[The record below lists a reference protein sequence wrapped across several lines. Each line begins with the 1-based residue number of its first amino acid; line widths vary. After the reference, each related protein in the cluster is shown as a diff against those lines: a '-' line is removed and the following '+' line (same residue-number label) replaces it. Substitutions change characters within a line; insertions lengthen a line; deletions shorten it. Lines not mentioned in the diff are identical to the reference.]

1 MILRGQYLSFPPTA
15 RSYPYLNSE
24 EIDQKNHELRI
35 PSRAIQYVGFG
46 GEQGVLSGQGTRGA
60 YLSARYEAHREATDW
75 SVLNYLQGRTELNPS
90 EEEKSKV
97 IDEATLQRVVKD
109 LRLRDLIDMPVSNL
123 SNGQTRRA
131 KIARALL
138 GKPEVLLLDEPLM
151 GLDPPT
157 LMSLSPLLHGLA
169 KANDPRLILSLRPQD
184 PIPDWITHLM
194 YLRPECEIA
203 LKGTKEEV
211 LSELKANSGNAFH
224 IPIQSLHEIG
234 RTLTDRG
241 ILEPETSEG
250 TTPTLSSTR
259 GDDMEELKE
268 AETGEVLI
276 DMDGVR
282 VAYGPK
288 VVLGNWTQ
296 DVDGQPKKGL
306 HWKVRRGQRWGIIG
320 ANGSGKTTIL
330 SLICSDH
337 PQTYSQPVK
346 LFGRSR
352 LPEPGK
358 PGISIFDIQARI
370 GHSSPEIHHH
380 IPRNL
385 TLRQTLEN
393 AWAETFQGIA
403 KLDKEAVTA
412 VEACLKWFE
421 HELRPGAA
429 ASDAT
434 QSAHD
439 STSWAS
445 EYLFHQLP
453 FSSQRVALFLRAII
467 KKPDLVILDESF
479 GGMDETVRDKCML
492 FLAHGETKTF
502 QWKDGLRGV
511 VESDVA
517 RSGNVAIGGLG
528 PEQALLCI
536 SHVREEIPGC
546 VREWVCLPESTSG
559 IPPRFGRLDGPLDGD
574 SRRWNQ
580 IWGM

>member
-1 MILRGQYLSFPPTA
+1 
-15 RSYPYLNSE
+15 
-24 EIDQKNHELRI
+24 
-35 PSRAIQYVGFG
+35 
-46 GEQGVLSGQGTRGA
+46 
-60 YLSARYEAHREATDW
+60 
-75 SVLNYLQGRTELNPS
+75 
-90 EEEKSKV
+90 
-97 IDEATLQRVVKD
+97 
-109 LRLRDLIDMPVSNL
+109 
-123 SNGQTRRA
+123 
-131 KIARALL
+131 
-138 GKPEVLLLDEPLM
+138 
-151 GLDPPT
+151 
-157 LMSLSPLLHGLA
+157 
-169 KANDPRLILSLRPQD
+169 
-184 PIPDWITHLM
+184 
-194 YLRPECEIA
+194 
-203 LKGTKEEV
+203 
-211 LSELKANSGNAFH
+211 
-224 IPIQSLHEIG
+224 
-234 RTLTDRG
+234 
-241 ILEPETSEG
+241 
-250 TTPTLSSTR
+250 
-259 GDDMEELKE
+259 MEELKE
-268 AETGEVLI
+268 AETGEVLV

-282 VAYGPK
+282 VAYGDK

-320 ANGSGKTTIL
+320 ANGSGKTTVL

-380 IPRNL
+380 IPRTL

-393 AWAETFQGIA
+393 AWAETFLGFP
-403 KLDKEAVTA
+403 KLEKEAVAA

-429 ASDAT
+429 ASDAP
-434 QSAHD
+434 QVAQE
-439 STSWAS
+439 STAWAS
-445 EYLFHQLP
+445 EILFNQLP

-502 QWKDGLRGV
+502 QWKDGMREV
-511 VESDVA
+511 VESDISQA
-517 RSGNVAIGGLG
+517 GNVAIQGLG

-559 IPPRFGRLDGPLDGD
+559 TPPRFGRLDGPLDGD

-580 IWGM
+580 IWGI